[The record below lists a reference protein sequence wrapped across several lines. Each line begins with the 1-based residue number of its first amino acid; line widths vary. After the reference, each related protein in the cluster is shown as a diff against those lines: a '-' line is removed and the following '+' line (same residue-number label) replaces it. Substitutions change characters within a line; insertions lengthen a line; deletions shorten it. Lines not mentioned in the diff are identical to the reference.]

1 MQEKNAFSMMKKF
14 LTSKEAAE
22 YLAVPEDELQKMAS
36 EGKVPSYQIGGIYLR
51 FRIDDLDSYCRK
63 ARKGSKDRYG
73 SPISDR
79 IKDFFYF
86 NNFYIFACIVVIII
100 LYFIFKY

>member
-1 MQEKNAFSMMKKF
+1 MMKKF

-22 YLAVPEDELQKMAS
+22 YLAVSEDDLQKMVS
-36 EGKVPSYQIGGIYLR
+36 DGNVPSYQIGGIYLR

-63 ARKGSKDRYG
+63 ARKDIKNRHRG
-73 SPISDR
+73 PMSDR

-86 NNFYIFACIVVIII
+86 NNFYIFASIVVIII
-100 LYFIFKY
+100 LYFIFK